1 VGKPLSGSPF
11 ASFGGPVNV
20 MEHEHESAGAAIRLI
35 RDFTSSYQPPVDACP
50 LYQELID
57 SFERFEQ
64 RLEEHMNLENNVL
77 FARAA
82 ALNSR
87 RQKPVKAK

>member
-1 VGKPLSGSPF
+1 
-11 ASFGGPVNV
+11 
-20 MEHEHESAGAAIRLI
+20 LI
-35 RDFTSSYQPPVDACP
+35 NG
-50 LYQELID
+50 LKG
-57 SFERFEQ
+57 FEE

-87 RQKPVKAK
+87 RQKPVNAK